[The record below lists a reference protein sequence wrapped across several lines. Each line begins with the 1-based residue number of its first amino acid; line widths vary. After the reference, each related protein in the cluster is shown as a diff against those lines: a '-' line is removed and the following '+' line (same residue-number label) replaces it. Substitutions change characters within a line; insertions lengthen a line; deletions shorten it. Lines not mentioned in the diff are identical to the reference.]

1 MVSAGRFLSLAVA
14 AALLTGVPAAA
25 HAQNG
30 RIRGTVRDAHGS
42 PLSGAVVRVTG
53 PGPARR
59 ATTGDDG
66 AYAITGLAAGNYSV
80 SASLPGVRTQS
91 KEAVR
96 VAADA
101 EAVVDFVL
109 QAIELEAVTV
119 TAMLREQRIEEV
131 PFSIAAPTEHAL
143 QLRGA
148 DNIETIAANVA
159 GFSVQNLGPG
169 QSQVRMRGASAG
181 QIARDQPGVKEQVGA
196 YLDDSP
202 VSLSLFTPDVDLFD
216 VNRVEVLRGPQGTL
230 FGAGSLAGTV
240 RYINNQPE
248 LGVRRT
254 FGEVGGSWIDGGAPG
269 DNAKLGFNVPM
280 GDKAAL
286 RVVGYGNRLG
296 GYMDAVQPDLT
307 VSKDVNG
314 GGGARGR
321 AGPPPRPRRPPPP
334 TPRRA

>member
-25 HAQNG
+25 DAQNG

-42 PLSGAVVRVTG
+42 PLSGAVIRVTG

-119 TAMLREQRIEEV
+119 TAMLREQRIEDV
-131 PFSIAAPTEHAL
+131 PFSIAAPTQQAL

-169 QSQVRMRGASAG
+169 QSQVAMRGASSG
-181 QIARDQPGVKEQVGA
+181 QIARDQSGVKEQVGT

-202 VSLSLFTPDVDLFD
+202 VSLSLFTPDLDLFD
-216 VNRVEVLRGPQGTL
+216 VGRVEVLRGPQGTL

-240 RYINNQPE
+240 RYITNQPE
-248 LGVRRT
+248 LGVSRT

-314 GGGARGR
+314 GGRDGGGGA
-321 AGPPPRPRRPPPP
+321 RPRRSGRGP
-334 TPRRA
+334 A